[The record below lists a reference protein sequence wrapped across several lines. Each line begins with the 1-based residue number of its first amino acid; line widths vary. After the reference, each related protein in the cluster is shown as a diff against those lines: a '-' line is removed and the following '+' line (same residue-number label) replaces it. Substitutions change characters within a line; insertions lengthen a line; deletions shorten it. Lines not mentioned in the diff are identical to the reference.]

1 MTEREALKL
10 ALEALELNEKCS
22 QSMDIQICADASQK
36 TFHAITAIKEALAQ
50 PEQEPF
56 GYFRYDLR
64 LDAWVQNREGRPGT
78 PFYTNPPQRKPLS
91 NQKIIEMYN
100 EPRSDAEMIEFARA
114 IEAAHGIWPEN
125 SDCYGPDWTDR
136 DGEYLK

>member
-1 MTEREALKL
+1 MTKDEALKL
-10 ALEALELNEKCS
+10 ALDYIVESNKSSQFWLVPASNLNKNVN
-22 QSMDIQICADASQK
+22 
-36 TFHAITAIKEALAQ
+36 AIKEALAQ
-50 PEQEPF
+50 PEQEPVGEVLNERGEVDWISF
-56 GYFRYDLR
+56 
-64 LDAWVQNREGRPGT
+64 VPPVGT
-78 PFYTNPPQRKPLS
+78 MLYTTPPHRKPLS